1 MYIINCPYDYFS
13 LLVALE
19 LSCLAGEHRVKA
31 GLPNDLDL
39 VIFLKKK
46 KFKKNHKNKHILK
59 KKKDCI
65 CFCFTARDK
74 YSKYRRSDVKA
85 TSERNLLSM

>member
-19 LSCLAGEHRVKA
+19 LSCPAGEHRVRA
-31 GLPNDLDL
+31 GLPKYLDL

-46 KFKKNHKNKHILK
+46 SNK
-59 KKKDCI
+59 KKINRKKKSRTVSV
-65 CFCFTARDK
+65 F
-74 YSKYRRSDVKA
+74 
-85 TSERNLLSM
+85 LLQHQQINTQNTEAPKLDHLVSNS